1 MPKFI
6 LLASFM
12 LITCFGRTQL
22 EQAKRITRSLCSDT
36 FSGRGYVHRGDSLAA
51 RFIEKEYEKIG
62 LIPVKGHSYFQSFEN
77 PVQTFPNE
85 MTLVIGDTLKP
96 AIDFMVDPNSG
107 PSKINWKYKL
117 LTTDDL
123 FAYDIL
129 NRFNSSVLKD
139 KIAINSVVVD
149 IRSIKGDSLK
159 RINLEVIP
167 GLAQQLHVLVLTD
180 QKFTFSVGN
189 EPLPFSLLYVKSNKF
204 SEKLSIYSFIET
216 KYFPHYLSSNV
227 IGTIPSNVATKKKSD
242 PVPSIFIT
250 AHYDHLGCMG
260 KNTFFPGAND
270 NASGVAMMLELARH
284 FKNNPLPY
292 NLVFVAFA
300 GEESGLVG
308 SSYYVQYPWIPLEN
322 IRFLI
327 NLDILG
333 SGEEGI
339 TLVNATKHTD
349 EFEKLKQINETFS
362 YLPAIKSRGEAAN
375 SDHYWFSQRNV
386 PSFFIYSLGPNKN
399 YHDIYDTHE
408 NLSFSKFTAIFELLT
423 KFINDIH

>member
-1 MPKFI
+1 MHKYFLIASFI
-6 LLASFM
+6 LFSFVV
-12 LITCFGRTQL
+12 RTQL
-22 EQAKRITRSLCSDT
+22 EQAKRITSSLCSDT
-36 FSGRGYVHRGDSLAA
+36 FFGRGYVNHGDSLAA
-51 RFIEKEYEKIG
+51 RFIEKEFEKIG
-62 LIPVKGHSYFQSFEN
+62 LLPVEGHSYFQSFQN
-77 PVQTFPNE
+77 PVQTFPHE
-85 MTLVIGDTLKP
+85 MILVVGDTLLP
-96 AIDFMVDPNSG
+96 GIDFMVDPNSG
-107 PSKINWKYKL
+107 PSKMNWRYQVLSKQE
-117 LTTDDL
+117 L
-123 FAYDIL
+123 FEYDIL

-139 KIAINSVVVD
+139 KIGINSVVVD
-149 IRSIKGDSLK
+149 IRSVHGDSLK
-159 RINLEVIP
+159 RLKLEIIP

-180 QKFTFSVGN
+180 EKFTFSVGN
-189 EPLPFSLLYVKSNKF
+189 EPYPYSLIYLKSNKF
-204 SEKLSIYSFIET
+204 SEKFPIYSFIET
-216 KYFPHYLSSNV
+216 KYLPHYLSSNV
-227 IGTIPSNVATKKKSD
+227 IGTIPANIPKKKKSAKI
-242 PVPSIFIT
+242 PSIFIT
-250 AHYDHLGCMG
+250 AHYDHLGGMG

-270 NASGVAMMLELARH
+270 NASGVAMLIELARY

-292 NLVFVAFA
+292 NLVFIAFA

-339 TLVNATKHTD
+339 TVVNATKHAN
-349 EFEKLKQINETFS
+349 EFEKLKHINETNN
-362 YLPAIKSRGEAAN
+362 YLPLIKSRGEAAN

-399 YHDIYDTHE
+399 YHDIFDTHE